1 MSRDTRSADEAIPY
15 FNKASEIDPQS
26 ALPYAGLAEAQIQNY
41 QRGKGSN
48 WLELAAANVA
58 RAKSI
63 NPDAV
68 PVLLASGILQQ
79 EHGWYEQAAREF
91 SRAAELEPNN
101 SEAWRLLASTYN
113 KTNRTEEAVTTYQK
127 AINAQPDYY
136 RHYLDFGNFYLFR
149 SEFRHAEELHRRVT
163 DIAPNL
169 AEGHMDLGLALM
181 EQGRFQEAETS
192 LLRALRLTR
201 TPQILTNVGALYY
214 AEERFEEALSYFQAS
229 LAEGASSAFLYADLG
244 DAFRH
249 LGRNTE
255 AMEAYRNASVL
266 AEEQLAGNPR
276 QAYVRVLLAQVSA
289 RLGNSGRAE
298 FELRQA
304 LSMEPEN
311 AIVTHHAV
319 VTYEILQLREKSL
332 DLLRGVP
339 VQALEELGRSPDA
352 KDLRQDP
359 RFEDLIQKK

>member
-15 FNKASEIDPQS
+15 FKKANEIDPQS
-26 ALPYAGLAEAQIQNY
+26 ALPYAALAEAQIQNY
-41 QRGKGSN
+41 QRGKGSK
-48 WLELAAANVA
+48 WLELAAANIA

-63 NPDAV
+63 NPDAA
-68 PVLLASGILQQ
+68 PVLLTSGILQQ

-91 SRAAELEPNN
+91 GRAAELEPNN
-101 SEAWRLLASTYN
+101 SEAWRLLASIYN
-113 KTNRTEEAVTTYQK
+113 KTNRTEEAVATYQK
-127 AINAQPDYY
+127 AINAQPNYY

-149 SEFRHAEELHRRVT
+149 SEFRQAEELQRRVT
-163 DIAPNL
+163 AIAPNL
-169 AEGHMDLGLALM
+169 AEGHMYLGLALM
-181 EQGRFQEAETS
+181 AHGRFREAETS
-192 LLRALRLTR
+192 LLHALRLTR
-201 TPQILTNVGALYY
+201 TSQILGNVGALYY
-214 AEERFEEALSYFQAS
+214 EQERFEEALSYFQAS
-229 LAEGASSAFLYADLG
+229 LAEGASLAFLYADLG

-249 LGRNTE
+249 LGRDGE
-255 AMEAYRNASVL
+255 ATEAYRNASAL

-289 RLGNSGRAE
+289 CLGNAARAE

-311 AIVTHHAV
+311 AIVTRHAV
-319 VTYEILQLREKSL
+319 LTYEILQQRQKSL

-359 RFEDLIQKK
+359 RFEDLIQKR